1 MKEGWIYKK
10 LGDIGKF
17 QRGGGFLKND
27 FIDEGFPCIH
37 YGQIHTKFGVCVE
50 KHLTCISKEIASKSK
65 IAHPNDLIIVI
76 TSEDVEGSCK
86 CTAWLGNYDVAV
98 GAHAAIYRHNQ
109 NAKYLAYV
117 LRSRRFNEDK
127 TKYAHGFKVVE
138 IKPDDIG
145 KIEVP
150 IAPLSLQQQIVSE
163 LDLLSD
169 VIEKQKAQIEELD
182 KLAQSAFY
190 DMFGDPVTNE
200 KSWEIKQLGDVSDIT
215 SSKRIF
221 ANEYRE
227 DGIPFY
233 RGKEITE
240 KSKGQE
246 ISLEL
251 FISEERYEEIKKSF
265 GVPSIGDILI
275 TAVGTIGNIWVVNDT
290 NPFYFKD
297 GNIIWVKEFKNIDPT
312 YFKSVLTILIATYK
326 SEMANGCAYNALTI
340 VNLKKMS
347 FALPPLA
354 LQQEFAAKVEA
365 IEQMK
370 AKVRQ
375 SLKESEE
382 LFNSRMDYYF
392 D

>member
-1 MKEGWIYKK
+1 MKEGWTYKRFDEIMTPAK
-10 LGDIGKF
+10 VERCGNRKDLPVLSITMH
-17 QRGGGFLKND
+17 GGIVEQNDRFKKTIASVDKTNYKVVKNGQLVIA
-27 FIDEGFPCIH
+27 FPIDEGLL
-37 YGQIHTKFGVCVE
+37 YTQ
-50 KHLTCISKEIASKSK
+50 
-65 IAHPNDLIIVI
+65 
-76 TSEDVEGSCK
+76 
-86 CTAWLGNYDVAV
+86 DVANEGV
-98 GAHAAIYRHNQ
+98 MSP
-109 NAKYLAYV
+109 AYNIWDV
-117 LRSRRFNEDK
+117 DYSQIDRRFLVAYFHSRYAFSYYKAKLRGSTQRRRSMDK
-127 TKYAHGFKVVE
+127 ADLLSMPIPVPSLVVQ
-138 IKPDDIG
+138 KG
-145 KIEVP
+145 
-150 IAPLSLQQQIVSE
+150 IVEE
-163 LDLLSD
+163 LDLLND
-169 VIEKQKAQIEELD
+169 VIEKQKTQIEEMD
-182 KLAQSAFY
+182 RLAQSTFY

-200 KSWEIKQLGDVSDIT
+200 KNWELKKLGDVSDIT

-251 FISEERYEEIKKSF
+251 FISEERYEEIKESF

-297 GNIIWVKEFKNIDPT
+297 GNIIWVKDFKNIDPT

-326 SEMANGCAYNALTI
+326 GEMANGCAYNALTI

-354 LQQEFAAKVEA
+354 LQQEFAAKIEA
-365 IEQMK
+365 IEHMK

-392 D
+392 N